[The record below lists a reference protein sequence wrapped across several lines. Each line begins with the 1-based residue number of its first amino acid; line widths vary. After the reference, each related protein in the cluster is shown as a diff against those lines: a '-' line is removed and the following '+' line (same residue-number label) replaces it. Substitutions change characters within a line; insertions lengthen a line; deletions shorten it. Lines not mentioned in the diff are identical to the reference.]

1 MDTGSECDLK
11 TNEEI
16 IEELTKDLESS
27 CIRVDENCSSAKKN
41 GKSDDDSNDLPKET
55 DEHMDTNSKTDDSCK
70 TKAPHDLEENLPH
83 DLDDEQLLK
92 DREMSLTETEK
103 QSLRDQAEKLKN
115 QGNELFKN
123 GEYMEAISTYTE
135 GIQTCPL
142 AYSKERSILYANRAA
157 AKSKCLEKESA
168 IADCT
173 KAIELNPTYTK
184 VISRRGQLYRET
196 DKLDNALEDYK
207 TLNSLEPDNAE
218 WQHEIRKL
226 DQLVVA
232 RDEKLKIEMLGQ
244 LKDLGNMV
252 LKPFGL
258 STNNFE
264 LEKNPESG
272 GYSVKFKQNPS

>member
-1 MDTGSECDLK
+1 MDTGSECGLK

-55 DEHMDTNSKTDDSCK
+55 DKHMETNSKGDDSCK
-70 TKAPHDLEENLPH
+70 TQVPH
-83 DLDDEQLLK
+83 DLDGNPPQDFVDEQLLK
-92 DREMSLTETEK
+92 DREIGLTETEK

-115 QGNELFKN
+115 QGNQLFKN
-123 GEYMEAISTYTE
+123 EEYMEAISTYTE

-142 AYSKERSILYANRAA
+142 AYAKERSILYANRAA

-184 VISRRGQLYRET
+184 VISRRGQLYKET
-196 DKLDNALEDYK
+196 EKLDNALEDFK
-207 TLNSLEPDNAE
+207 TLSSLDPDNAE
-218 WQHEIRKL
+218 WRHEIRKL
-226 DQLVVA
+226 GQLIEE